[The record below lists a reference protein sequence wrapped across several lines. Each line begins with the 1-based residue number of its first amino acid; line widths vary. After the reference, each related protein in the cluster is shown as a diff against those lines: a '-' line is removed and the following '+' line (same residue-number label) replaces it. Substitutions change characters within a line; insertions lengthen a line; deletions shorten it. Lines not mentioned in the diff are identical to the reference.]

1 MKAVLLAAVLAC
13 LACTGAQ
20 AQADETRLRALAAEL
35 RCPVCQNQS
44 LADSD
49 AELAADLRATIHQQ
63 IDAGR
68 SDAEIRRFMVERY
81 GHFVL
86 YDPPFEPHTVPLWA
100 GPFVLLAAAAAV
112 LWWRIGRRWRE
123 TGARDEAHT
132 RLDTEF
138 DTELD
143 TDAARERTP

>member
-1 MKAVLLAAVLAC
+1 MRAVLCAAALSW

-20 AQADETRLRALAAEL
+20 AQADETRLHALAAEL

-49 AELAADLRATIHQQ
+49 AELAADLRATIRQQ
-63 IDAGR
+63 MDAGR

-86 YDPPFEPHTVPLWA
+86 YDPPFEPYTVPLWA
-100 GPFVLLAAAAAV
+100 GPFVLLAAAAVV
-112 LWWRIGRRWRE
+112 LWRRIGRRWRE
-123 TGARDEAHT
+123 APAQAEADATG
-132 RLDTEF
+132 
-138 DTELD
+138 
-143 TDAARERTP
+143 ERAP